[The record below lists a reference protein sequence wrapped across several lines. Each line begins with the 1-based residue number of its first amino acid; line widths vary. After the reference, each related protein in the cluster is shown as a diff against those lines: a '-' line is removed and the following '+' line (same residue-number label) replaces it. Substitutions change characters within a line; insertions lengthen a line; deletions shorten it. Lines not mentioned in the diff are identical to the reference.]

1 MYIQENP
8 IFKFYYRIVGH
19 GELTAKLRILA

>member
-8 IFKFYYRIVGH
+8 IFKFYYRILGH
-19 GELTAKLRILA
+19 SELTAKLRILA